1 MYNIN
6 YDKIVSIKDK
16 LTKINIE
23 KLLEIN
29 NNFLNIDDAVVSEDV
44 ILNFEMDIKAIL
56 NEIDYSVL
64 PYLNDEV
71 WLKKIW
77 MM

>member
-71 WLKKIW
+71 
-77 MM
+77 

>member
-6 YDKIVSIKDK
+6 YDKIISIRDK
-16 LTKINIE
+16 LIKINIE
-23 KLLEIN
+23 ELLKIN
-29 NNFLNIDDAVVSEDV
+29 NNFLNINDAVVSEDV

-71 WLKKIW
+71 WL
-77 MM
+77 

>member
-29 NNFLNIDDAVVSEDV
+29 NNFLNIFI
-44 ILNFEMDIKAIL
+44 IL
-56 NEIDYSVL
+56 
-64 PYLNDEV
+64 
-71 WLKKIW
+71 
-77 MM
+77 MMLLFLRM

>member
-6 YDKIVSIKDK
+6 YDKIISIKDK

-44 ILNFEMDIKAIL
+44 ILNFETDIKAIL

-71 WLKKIW
+71 
-77 MM
+77 

>member
-44 ILNFEMDIKAIL
+44 ILNFQMDIKAIL

-71 WLKKIW
+71 
-77 MM
+77 

>member
-44 ILNFEMDIKAIL
+44 ILNFETDIKAIL

-71 WLKKIW
+71 
-77 MM
+77 

>member
-6 YDKIVSIKDK
+6 YDKIISIKDK

-71 WLKKIW
+71 
-77 MM
+77 

>member
-6 YDKIVSIKDK
+6 YDKIISIKDK

-29 NNFLNIDDAVVSEDV
+29 NNFLNIDDAVVSENV

-71 WLKKIW
+71 
-77 MM
+77 

>member
-71 WLKKIW
+71 WL
-77 MM
+77 

>member
-6 YDKIVSIKDK
+6 YDKIISIRDK
-16 LTKINIE
+16 LIKINIE
-23 KLLEIN
+23 ELLKIN
-29 NNFLNIDDAVVSEDV
+29 NNFLNINDAVVSEDV

-71 WLKKIW
+71 
-77 MM
+77 

>member
-29 NNFLNIDDAVVSEDV
+29 NKFLNIDDAVVSEDV

-71 WLKKIW
+71 WL
-77 MM
+77 